1 MRLTR
6 SKLHHQRKTPEP
18 ATPDPQR
25 GRDSIGWDRLH
36 R

>member
-6 SKLHHQRKTPEP
+6 SKLHHQQKAPAAPTVDAKKT
-18 ATPDPQR
+18 A
-25 GRDSIGWDRLH
+25 DSIGWDRLP